1 MRRVLHW
8 MFDVYMHEYGDQA
21 RNKSLVMLA
30 RWVLSQAESRAMR
43 RERER

>member
-1 MRRVLHW
+1 

-30 RWVLSQAESRAMR
+30 QWAESRAMR

>member
-1 MRRVLHW
+1 

-21 RNKSLVMLA
+21 RNKSLVMLVRRA
-30 RWVLSQAESRAMR
+30 LSRAESRAMR